1 MKIDVVTPW
10 YPDHASVFLGVFVQQ
25 QVNALLDKGHE
36 VNVEV
41 PQIFPGPPGP
51 TPAAVHEAIQ
61 RHATRNV
68 DAVYP
73 TVDSATWIP
82 CPVPARSGF
91 TGRAEAFATGIA
103 AKRRLLPTHG
113 EITHAHLGV
122 PTAAAVLGL
131 EDHPVVVTEH
141 QSTLD
146 LVLDEPPA
154 RDRYREAI
162 ERAAGFYVVAGHLRD
177 RLIAAFGPEVADRI
191 EVMPNIVDL
200 TDIAFRERDHERLD
214 RWIYV
219 GAIAAH
225 KGAKLLI
232 EAFLHHRANHNPNA
246 TLTIVGDGT
255 EAAWVRSRASDAG
268 VGEAIR
274 LVGPLPHHEIGSHLS
289 EADLMVH
296 LSPAETFGIASLE
309 GLGAGLPVIS
319 MRNGGSEHTWGSIES
334 IAGVLLDVGSDA
346 PTVSDS
352 VAELAHG
359 PQRLDLAAARRHV
372 EVTYSASAVA
382 DRLLDAYTKAMS

>member
-10 YPDHASVFLGVFVQQ
+10 YPDRASVFLGVFVQQ
-25 QVNALLDKGHE
+25 QVIALRSQGHK

-51 TPAAVHEAIQ
+51 TPAAVHEAMQ
-61 RHATRNV
+61 RHAIRDV
-68 DAVYP
+68 DALYP
-73 TVDSATWIP
+73 TTDGATWIP

-91 TGRAEAFATGIA
+91 SGRTDAFATGLA
-103 AKRRLLPTHG
+103 AKRRLLPAEG
-113 EITHAHLGV
+113 DITHAHLGV
-122 PTAAAVLGL
+122 PTAAAVLDLGA
-131 EDHPVVVTEH
+131 HPVVVTEH

-154 RDRYREAI
+154 RERYREAI

-177 RLIAAFGPEVADRI
+177 RLIANFGAEVADLVD
-191 EVMPNIVDL
+191 VMPNIVDL

-225 KGAKLLI
+225 KGAKLLV
-232 EAFLHHRANHNPNA
+232 ESFLHHRANHNPHA
-246 TLTIVGDGT
+246 SLTIVGDGP
-255 EAAWVRSRASDAG
+255 EAAWARSRSTEAG
-268 VGEAIR
+268 AGEALR
-274 LVGPLPHHEIGSHLS
+274 LLGPLPHHEIGPHLN

-309 GLGAGLPVIS
+309 GLGAGLPVVS
-319 MRNGGSEHTWGSIES
+319 LRNGGAEHTWGSIES

-346 PTVSDS
+346 RSVSDS
-352 VAELAHG
+352 VAELAHA
-359 PQRLDLAAARRHV
+359 PQRLELASARRQL
-372 EVTYSASAVA
+372 ETTYSATAVA
-382 DRLLDAYTKAMS
+382 DRLLAAYTKAMS